1 MPGMPR
7 SWTDFVIEL
16 PQLVHMLFAFAFGAC
31 AGSFIHVVAWRMPE
45 GMSVISPPSRC
56 PVCGYKLP
64 WYDNVPVIGWLRL
77 RGRCGACQQA
87 VTLESEAVWT
97 CAACGQTAVGW
108 ENGDELDLRELE
120 VEDA

>member
-1 MPGMPR
+1 MHEG
-7 SWTDFVIEL
+7 SIVAEL
-16 PQLVHMLFAFAFGAC
+16 
-31 AGSFIHVVAWRMPE
+31 IRVAEQHAPPAARILRL
-45 GMSVISPPSRC
+45 GVQVGRLTGISPDAMQFYFEVMREGTRC
-56 PVCGYKLP
+56 EGARLEVALLP
-64 WYDNVPVIGWLRL
+64 L
-77 RGRCGACQQA
+77 RGRCGACQQT